1 MAEYLTR
8 YKEFPKDKWEI
19 LETISGEP
27 TVKQT
32 KISDYTFKD
41 LEYGDDVSE
50 EKLNAEGYSLMM
62 VCYMLKGE
70 AEKKMRTVI
79 DSTFTI
85 DTITM
90 MENGIE
96 LTQIVKNVT
105 GTESRE
111 EEYYDM
117 IWEEDYLDKF
127 REKIIPLSNAA
138 EAANIPIY
146 GVIGKADKK
155 TLMDFVMDSGVKMPL
170 YTADDILLKTIVR
183 SNPGIVL
190 WKDGVVV
197 KKWHINKLPS
207 FEEINRVY
215 VN

>member
-1 MAEYLTR
+1 
-8 YKEFPKDKWEI
+8 
-19 LETISGEP
+19 
-27 TVKQT
+27 
-32 KISDYTFKD
+32 
-41 LEYGDDVSE
+41 
-50 EKLNAEGYSLMM
+50 
-62 VCYMLKGE
+62 MLKGE